1 MNNIT
6 IELCAEDRARLDKIL
21 EALTAQPIKEAI
33 AVVEVQPQ
41 VFEQTPADTPTPE
54 EPTPDHTPD
63 TKKSQASEAPAQAGA
78 PQITKEQMQQ
88 KVVQLVASCADMK
101 AKVREIVHAYAP
113 KVSDLPVDKYG
124 EIWGKLTALEKEAE

>member
-1 MNNIT
+1 MNTIT

-41 VFEQTPADTPTPE
+41 VLEQTNTDTPTPE
-54 EPTPDHTPD
+54 EPIPDRTPD
-63 TKKSQASEAPAQAGA
+63 TEEPQANKAPAQADA
-78 PQITKEQMQQ
+78 PQITMEQIQQ
-88 KVVQLVASCADMK
+88 KVVQLVASGADMK

-113 KVSDLPVDKYG
+113 RVSDLPEDKYG
-124 EIWGKLTALEKEAE
+124 EIWDKLTALEKGAE